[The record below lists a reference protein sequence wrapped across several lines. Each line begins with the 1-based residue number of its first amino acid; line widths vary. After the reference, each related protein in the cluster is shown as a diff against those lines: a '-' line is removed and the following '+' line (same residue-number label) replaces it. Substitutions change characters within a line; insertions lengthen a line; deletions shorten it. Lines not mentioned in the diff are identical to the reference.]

1 MTPQAPTNDRPPIEQ
16 TPQGAPQQQRPIMP
30 PPTPPVWQPVPPDGW
45 YPPPVMPPQQ
55 QRYFTPTP
63 AQRLGLAVASL
74 ALLIP
79 LFAIAVGIISPLVRE
94 ITAGLAVTVGLI
106 LAAFVCLTV
115 VGVNVIFNYDLLR
128 RQR

>member
-30 PPTPPVWQPVPPDGW
+30 QPTPPVWQPVPPDGW